1 MRLVNNANLHEYFH
15 FNIEERK
22 KELNSYYEE
31 YEKNKEKYK
40 INEVHINNEN
50 GLFDYFFNN
59 CLDKLGEQR
68 NGVVIDMDKFGP
80 ALIKFSKNKGEFVS
94 KAEKM
99 MITSNDKWTEK
110 SKQMLAHGIEN
121 VKGGMRYEK

>member
-1 MRLVNNANLHEYFH
+1 MAFSDNFCDCKTKFKFQPYIHNEAELNEVCGELMRLVNNANLHEYFH

-31 YEKNKEKYK
+31 YEKDKEKYK

-59 CLDKLGEQR
+59 CIDKLGEER

-80 ALIKFSKNKGEFVS
+80 ALIKKK
-94 KAEKM
+94 K
-99 MITSNDKWTEK
+99 
-110 SKQMLAHGIEN
+110 
-121 VKGGMRYEK
+121 